1 MAATALTPLGITVL
15 ALLFERPMHPYEM
28 YQLHVTRR
36 DDRIVKIRP
45 GSLYHTVERLERQEL
60 VAVVGTERAGNRP
73 ERTTYCVTD
82 AGRAAL
88 TRWVGETLS
97 TPKPEY
103 PAFPLALAEA
113 HNLDADSVCAA
124 MAERIGLVEKDLAEL
139 DALRQVAVSKEIPRV
154 FWFGF
159 DYLRALAVTEVEWL
173 RGLIDEIE
181 SGALPWH
188 TDRQHCELAKG

>member
-1 MAATALTPLGITVL
+1 MTPLAITVL
-15 ALLFERPMHPYEM
+15 ALLNERDMHPYEM
-28 YQLHVTRR
+28 YQLHVQRR
-36 DDRIVKIRP
+36 DERLVKIRP

-73 ERTTYCVTD
+73 ERTTYRATA

-88 TRWVGETLS
+88 TEWIGSALS
-97 TPKPEY
+97 TPIREY

-113 HNLDADSVCAA
+113 HNLHPDTVCTSL
-124 MAERIGLVEKDLAEL
+124 AERIDLVQKDIDDL
-139 DALRQVAVSKEIPRV
+139 DALREAAEARESPRV

-159 DYLRALAVTEVEWL
+159 EYLRALAVTEAEWL

-188 TDRQHCELAKG
+188 APALSKEHHPETAKG